1 MPKFRVQTPD
11 GTYEVD
17 APEGTTEEQ
26 IKAEIQKTQ
35 SADAR
40 PEINNIAEGAR
51 TVAKGATFGF
61 ADEIE
66 AKARTAQSV
75 QDQTSRSDQYKASYE
90 ELRQLQADRLAG
102 RTSPEAQARSQ
113 ELSGMITGENNQ
125 LAQEQDARYKSVRDD
140 LRASNAEFARQNPK
154 TAMGLEMLGGI
165 ATPAAGVG
173 ALRGAST
180 AVKMGAGA
188 LQGGAFGALYGA
200 GNANEM
206 EDVGRDALTQGGI
219 GALTGGAFSGIGS
232 LIAPKLQKGAK
243 TLMNKN
249 IKLTPGQAFGGGIDQ
264 LEQRVGSVM
273 PGINKARGRAVG
285 QWNKSIIDDVISPL
299 GGKATGLGDDLVSN
313 VKVGQKVL
321 SNAYDDILPNINMKS
336 DPILQKSFKK
346 AVNDE
351 VLGTEARKK
360 LGKEMT
366 KIKGFL
372 KGNKVSGQSIKDIQ
386 THLGQRIQAYSGA
399 TNADDM
405 AIRNALE
412 NSLDS
417 IMDTVKR
424 QNPNYAD
431 QLTKVNKAYA
441 KFIRIETAASKLNG
455 ADKFTPKQFQT
466 AVRQTDRSARKRA
479 VAAGDALMQD
489 VGEQGKILGDKIP
502 DSGTA
507 GNLIAN
513 TALPLLGAGGAAAGV
528 ISPWMLAIPG
538 FSAAMYS
545 KAGMNAFNKWANS
558 GGSRQQLRELVRKY
572 SGAGASGLL
581 TLQD

>member
-1 MPKFRVQTPD
+1 MATQEEILVMIRKADSAGNVEDAKRLTQLYDEAGQTQ
-11 GTYEVD
+11 
-17 APEGTTEEQ
+17 A
-26 IKAEIQKTQ
+26 
-35 SADAR
+35 
-40 PEINNIAEGAR
+40 PEINNVAEGIR

-66 AKARTAQSV
+66 AKIRTGQSLK
-75 QDQTSRSDQYKASYE
+75 DQMTTSMSYKDAYKA
-90 ELRQLQADRLAG
+90 LKQLPIAG
-102 RTSPEAQARSQ
+102 RTDEQKAQAQQLTAILKGEKQQKADVQ
-113 ELSGMITGENNQ
+113 EGK
-125 LAQEQDARYKSVRDD
+125 YKAVRDD
-140 LRASNAEFARQNPK
+140 LRASNDEFARQNPK
-154 TAMGLEMLGGI
+154 TAMALEMAGGI
-165 ATPAAGVG
+165 ATPVAGLN
-173 ALRGAST
+173 ALKGASLAT
-180 AVKMGAGA
+180 KIAGGA
-188 LQGGAFGALYGA
+188 LQGGGFGALYGA
-200 GNANEM
+200 GNAKEM
-206 EDVGRDALTQGGI
+206 EDVGREALTQGVI
-219 GALTGGAFSGIGS
+219 GGVTGGVFSGIGN

-249 IKLTPGQAFGGGIDQ
+249 IKLTPGQALGGGIDQ

-273 PGINKARGRAVG
+273 PGINKARGRAIS

-299 GGKATGLGDDLVSN
+299 GGKVSGLGDDLTSN
-313 VKVGQKVL
+313 VKLGQKAL
-321 SNAYDDILPNINMKS
+321 SNAYDDILPNISMKS

-346 AVNDE
+346 AINDE

-366 KIKGFL
+366 KIQGFL
-372 KGNKVSGQSIKDIQ
+372 KGNNVSGQSIKDIQ
-386 THLGQRIQAYSGA
+386 THLGRRIQSYSGA

-424 QNPNYAD
+424 QNPNFAD
-431 QLTKVNKAYA
+431 KLTQVNKAYA

-455 ADKFTPKQFQT
+455 ATKFTPKQFQT

-489 VGEQGKILGDKIP
+489 VGEQGAILGADVP

-513 TALPLLGAGGAAAGV
+513 LALPLLGAGGAAAGV
-528 ISPWMLAIPG
+528 VSPWMLAIPG
-538 FSAAMYS
+538 FSAAIYS

>member
-35 SADAR
+35 SANAR

-113 ELSGMITGENNQ
+113 ELSGMMTGENNQ
-125 LAQEQDARYKSVRDD
+125 LAQEQDARYKGVRDD

-200 GNANEM
+200 GNAKEM
-206 EDVGRDALTQGGI
+206 EDVGRDALTQGMI
-219 GALTGGAFSGIGS
+219 GGLTGGALSGIGA

-243 TLMNKN
+243 TLMDKN
-249 IKLTPGQAFGGGIDQ
+249 IKLTPGQAFGGGLDIA
-264 LEQRVGSVM
+264 EQRAGTVM
-273 PGINKARGRAVG
+273 PGINSARARAVG
-285 QWNKSIIDDVISPL
+285 QWNTSIIDDVLTPL
-299 GGKATGLGDDLVSN
+299 GGKVTGLSDDLTSN
-313 VKVGQKVL
+313 VAIGKELL
-321 SNAYDDILPNINMKS
+321 SKSYDDLLPHISIKS

-346 AVNDE
+346 AVTDE
-351 VLGTEARKK
+351 VLGEQAMKK
-360 LGKEMT
+360 LGKEMS

-372 KGNKVSGQSIKDIQ
+372 KGDKLSGESVKNIQ

-405 AIRNALE
+405 AIR
-412 NSLDS
+412 
-417 IMDTVKR
+417 KR
-424 QNPNYAD
+424 
-431 QLTKVNKAYA
+431 T
-441 KFIRIETAASKLNG
+441 
-455 ADKFTPKQFQT
+455 
-466 AVRQTDRSARKRA
+466 
-479 VAAGDALMQD
+479 
-489 VGEQGKILGDKIP
+489 
-502 DSGTA
+502 
-507 GNLIAN
+507 
-513 TALPLLGAGGAAAGV
+513 
-528 ISPWMLAIPG
+528 
-538 FSAAMYS
+538 
-545 KAGMNAFNKWANS
+545 
-558 GGSRQQLRELVRKY
+558 
-572 SGAGASGLL
+572 
-581 TLQD
+581 

>member
-1 MPKFRVQTPD
+1 MAKFRVQTPD

-35 SADAR
+35 SANAR

-61 ADEIE
+61 ADELE
-66 AKARTAQSV
+66 AQARTAQSV
-75 QDQTSRSDQYKASYE
+75 QDQVSRSDQYKASYNE
-90 ELRQLQADRLAG
+90 MKQLQADRLAG
-102 RTSPEAQARSQ
+102 KTSPESQARSQ
-113 ELSGMITGENNQ
+113 ELSGMMTGENNQ
-125 LAQEQDARYKSVRDD
+125 LAQEQDARYKGVRDD

-165 ATPAAGVG
+165 ATPAAGLG
-173 ALRGAST
+173 ALKGAST

-188 LQGGAFGALYGA
+188 LQGGVFGGLYGA
-200 GNANEM
+200 GNADEM

-219 GALTGGAFSGIGS
+219 GALTGGALSGLGA

-243 TLMNKN
+243 ALMNKN
-249 IKLTPGQAFGGGIDQ
+249 IKLTPGQALGGGIDQ

-273 PGINKARGRAVG
+273 PGINKARARSVG
-285 QWNKSIIDDVISPL
+285 QWNTSIIDDVLTPL
-299 GGKATGLGDDLVSN
+299 GGKATGLGDDLVGN
-313 VKVGQKVL
+313 VKVGQKAL
-321 SNAYDDILPNINMKS
+321 SNAYDDILPNISMKS
-336 DPILQKSFKK
+336 DTTLQQSFKK
-346 AVNDE
+346 AVTDE
-351 VLGTEARKK
+351 VLSDQAMKK

-372 KGNKVSGQSIKDIQ
+372 KGNKISGESIKSIQ
-386 THLGQRIQAYSGA
+386 SHLGKRIQAYSGA

-417 IMDTVKR
+417 IMDAVKR

-431 QLTKVNKAYA
+431 KLTQVNKAYA

-455 ADKFTPKQFQT
+455 ADKFTPKQFGT

-489 VGEQGKILGDKIP
+489 VADTGRILGDKIP

-538 FSAAMYS
+538 MSAMMYS
-545 KAGMNAFNKWANS
+545 KTGINAFNKWANS
-558 GGSRQQLRELVRKY
+558 GGSRQQLREIVRKY
-572 SGAGASGLL
+572 SGSAASGLL